1 MTMKGNNDKENDN
14 IKQVKNYL
22 YGNKGRCTPRLVAVQ
37 YVVSVSAC
45 RTCQKEYHSE
55 DSGFVL
61 CL

>member
-22 YGNKGRCTPRLVAVQ
+22 YGNKGRCTPHLVAVQ

-45 RTCQKEYHSE
+45 RTCQK
-55 DSGFVL
+55 
-61 CL
+61 